1 MYRIYTDGA
10 CKRNGRAGAAASYS
24 YVFPDHPDES
34 YAERVPVEQS
44 QTNNTAELLSIKYAL
59 EKAKRKGARTIQLYT
74 DSEFARSCICVW
86 PQTKWFKN
94 GWKTDAGKPVVHRTI
109 IEQILE
115 LLKSFESYTITHVRA
130 HTGGSDEHSRWN
142 DVADRMAVKALEQE
156 DPVKYEDLA
165 PVQNPVPASQR
176 PPPIEGCPLT
186 LMGGL
191 VGEDQL
197 MTYMRNNIDKL
208 YAANTKAV
216 QAGLLSALKKIYTDA
231 GYEIEK
237 QTVHKRAVYRIAEKN
252 HLIVERLHNT
262 TQDE

>member
-10 CKRNGRAGAAASYS
+10 CKNNGRAGASASYA
-24 YVFPDHPDES
+24 YVFPDHPAES
-34 YAERVPVEQS
+34 HAERLSTTES
-44 QTNNTAELLSIKYAL
+44 QTNQTAELLSIKYAL
-59 EKAKRKGARTIQLYT
+59 EKAKRKGAKTVTLFT
-74 DSEFARSCICVW
+74 DSEYSRNCICVW
-86 PQTKWFKN
+86 STGWIKN
-94 GWKTDAGKPVVHRTI
+94 GWKSSTGKPVVHRTI

-115 LLKSFESYTITHVRA
+115 LLKSFESYTITHVPA

-142 DVADRMAVKALEQE
+142 DVADRMAVRALEQ
-156 DPVKYEDLA
+156 DAPVKYEDLA
-165 PVQNPVPASQR
+165 PVRNPIPASQR
-176 PPPIEGCPLT
+176 PPPVEGCPLV
-186 LMGGL
+186 LMGGP

-216 QAGLLSALKKIYTDA
+216 QAGLLSALKKIYSDA

>member
-10 CKRNGRAGAAASYS
+10 CKHNGRAGASASYA
-24 YVFPDHPDES
+24 YVLPDNPDES
-34 YAERVPVEQS
+34 HAERVPPEQS
-44 QTNNTAELLSIKYAL
+44 QTNNTAELLAIKYAL
-59 EKAKRKGARTIQLYT
+59 EKAKRRGARTIQLYT

-86 PQTKWFKN
+86 PQTKWIKN
-94 GWKTDAGKPVVHRTI
+94 GWKTDTGKPVVHRTI
-109 IEQILE
+109 IESILE

-142 DVADRMAVKALEQE
+142 DVADRMAVKALEQPE
-156 DPVKYEDLA
+156 PVKYVDLA
-165 PVQNPVPASQR
+165 PARDPTPVSER
-176 PPPIEGCPLT
+176 PPPVEGCPLT

-216 QAGLLSALKKIYTDA
+216 QAGLLSALKKIYSDA
-231 GYEIEK
+231 GYEVEK
-237 QTVHKRAVYRIAEKN
+237 QTVHKRAVYKVIQKS
-252 HLIVERLHNT
+252 HLTVERLPT
-262 TQDE
+262 TNE